1 LTPGAGSLY
10 SNDEDHYRQ
19 KKTKTNVV
27 RKRKKKGLLAT
38 QAVVFVSA
46 AQRLVWLIPVSP
58 SATLLLD

>member
-27 RKRKKKGLLAT
+27 RKKKRFTCNSSSCFCLCSSETSLADSCFT
-38 QAVVFVSA
+38 FCNSA
-46 AQRLVWLIPVSP
+46 SRL
-58 SATLLLD
+58 